1 MKKKIA
7 FFFFQSEQEKL
18 HLLFSL
24 YSSPDQQ
31 DLLFSPLCQPTC
43 NGLEIFR
50 YDTNYKSDVILKMH
64 FTYPSHLT
72 LPQTTHHIYRDTTYP
87 YPTLHNLNS

>member
-1 MKKKIA
+1 MQFYEKKS

-18 HLLFSL
+18 HLLSSL

-31 DLLFSPLCQPTC
+31 DLLFSSLCQKT
-43 NGLEIFR
+43 FR

-72 LPQTTHHIYRDTTYP
+72 LPQTNPAHI
-87 YPTLHNLNS
+87 